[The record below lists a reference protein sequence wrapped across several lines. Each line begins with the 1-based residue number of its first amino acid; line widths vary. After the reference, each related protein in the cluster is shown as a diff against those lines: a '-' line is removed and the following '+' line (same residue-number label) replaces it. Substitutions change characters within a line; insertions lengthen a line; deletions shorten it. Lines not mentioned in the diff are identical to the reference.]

1 MGDLIFLAVILAFFG
16 VATLL
21 VQACDRIIGPDP
33 DPDPTESPAAD
44 DGDAL
49 AGAEPEKAS
58 SR

>member
-33 DPDPTESPAAD
+33 TETPAD
-44 DGDAL
+44 DEVDEL

>member
-33 DPDPTESPAAD
+33 DPTETPAD
-44 DGDAL
+44 DEVDVL